1 MPAESWPAPAQ
12 RVHWPWRR
20 LAAVWLGLAAA
31 VLVVM
36 PVQAAGETA
45 TAAPQGIQA
54 WLERLHEAS
63 RNRAYSGTFVVSADG
78 EMAASRIWHIC
89 NGTQQLERIDSL
101 TGLQRTTVR
110 RNDEVLTLLPDAQ
123 LALRETRDALR
134 LFPDF
139 LRRPGQ
145 QIASYYQ
152 ARNGGVDR
160 VAGHEASLV
169 EFVPRDDW
177 RFAYRV
183 WSEKQSGLVIKLQTL
198 DARGEVL
205 EQVAFTELQLDAPLR
220 MASLERLMTP
230 PKGYR
235 VKEPVVRKTTPEAE
249 GWRLRTEV
257 PGFQSVS
264 CQVQV
269 PASAG
274 MPAMMQWVFS
284 DGMASVSLFVETFDP
299 QRHTK
304 EKAVASGATHSLTRR
319 LDGHWVTA
327 LGEVPPK
334 TLQALVSA
342 LERTR

>member
-1 MPAESWPAPAQ
+1 MVARCRGGWPWPA
-12 RVHWPWRR
+12 W
-20 LAAVWLGLAAA
+20 AVACLGLAAA
-31 VLVVM
+31 ALLQ
-36 PVQAAGETA
+36 PVHAAGETA
-45 TAAPQGIQA
+45 PVAQAAPQGIQA

-63 RNRAYSGTFVVSADG
+63 RNWAYTGTFVVSADG

-89 NGTQQLERIDSL
+89 DGSQQLERIDSL
-101 TGLQRTTVR
+101 TGPQRTTVR

-123 LALRETRDALR
+123 LAWRETRDAFR

-139 LRRPGQ
+139 LRQPGQ

-152 ARNGGVDR
+152 ARNGGTDR

-169 EFVPRDDW
+169 EFLPRDDW

-183 WSEKQSGLVIKLQTL
+183 WSEKRTGLVIKLQTL
-198 DARGEVL
+198 GATGEVL

-220 MASLERLMTP
+220 MAALERLMSP
-230 PKGYR
+230 PKDYR
-235 VKEPVVRKTTPEAE
+235 LKEPTVRKTTAEAE
-249 GWRLRTEV
+249 GWRLKAGV

-264 CQVQV
+264 CQVQL
-269 PASAG
+269 PAKAG

-319 LDGHWVTA
+319 LDSHWVTA

-334 TLQALVSA
+334 TLQAFVSA
-342 LERTR
+342 LERSR